1 MTAIKDNVPFVF
13 PIPEEEKKEEE
24 NPEEESKD
32 DKPAEEKP
40 AEEESKDKPTEEES
54 KDKPAD
60 EESKDK
66 PAEAEEE
73 EKDEPGAIPNFAR
86 MLLKSESTVEKTVND
101 VHQSQKERKWSYTY
115 SREMGD
121 FSDTKQ

>member
-13 PIPEEEKKEEE
+13 PIPDEEKKEEE
-24 NPEEESKD
+24 KPEEESKD
-32 DKPAEEKP
+32 DKPAEDKP
-40 AEEESKDKPTEEES
+40 AEEES

-86 MLLKSESTVEKTVND
+86 MLLKSESTVEKTVSD
-101 VHQSQKERKWSYTY
+101 VHQSQNERKWSYTY